1 VKAPGGRPVA
11 DPPGAEAKP
20 QEVPVLD
27 DIVLAT
33 GEQRD
38 LNITWTIQSLYVSAS
53 MVQVG
58 HGPRIPGRDAARGTR
73 V

>member
-1 VKAPGGRPVA
+1 VKAPGGRPVP

-20 QEVPVLD
+20 QELPVLD

-38 LNITWTIQSLYVSAS
+38 LNITWTI
-53 MVQVG
+53 
-58 HGPRIPGRDAARGTR
+58 
-73 V
+73 